1 LPNVIGSPH
10 NSGITAGSL
19 ETAARDAAENIARH
33 LRGEPVRHLVD
44 RADYV
49 G

>member
-1 LPNVIGSPH
+1 VIGSPH

-19 ETAARDAAENIARH
+19 VVAARDAAENVARH
-33 LRGEPVRHLVD
+33 LRGEPVQHLVD